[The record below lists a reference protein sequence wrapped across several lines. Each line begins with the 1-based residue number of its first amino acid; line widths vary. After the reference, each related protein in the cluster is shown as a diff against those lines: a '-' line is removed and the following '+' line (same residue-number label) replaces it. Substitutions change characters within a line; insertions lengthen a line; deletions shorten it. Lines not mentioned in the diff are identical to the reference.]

1 MNDTITTW
9 KCLLQPKK
17 SRRLRFKLPSQLS
30 VLVSHNSTEL
40 SYHILSHLSLKRNE
54 EINIQITLTL
64 RLTHLGTC
72 PPSLTAPH
80 WPTLTNSAP
89 LACLLLAACLAR
101 KIVKT
106 VKALKVHLHLKTIYL
121 IRPNVFDV
129 KESQC
134 NNTSNTLGRI
144 DVL

>member
-30 VLVSHNSTEL
+30 VLVSHNSREL

-64 RLTHLGTC
+64 RLTHLGGIT
-72 PPSLTAPH
+72 LQNTQI
-80 WPTLTNSAP
+80 TLTYNKRTA
-89 LACLLLAACLAR
+89 
-101 KIVKT
+101 KKHF
-106 VKALKVHLHLKTIYL
+106 K
-121 IRPNVFDV
+121 N
-129 KESQC
+129 
-134 NNTSNTLGRI
+134 
-144 DVL
+144 

>member
-30 VLVSHNSTEL
+30 VLVSHNSREL

-64 RLTHLGTC
+64 RLTRLGGIT
-72 PPSLTAPH
+72 LQNTQI
-80 WPTLTNSAP
+80 TLTNEQTNSQQTFQKLEHSNIDDFQDFPIGKSHEGASFAI
-89 LACLLLAACLAR
+89 LSEFR
-101 KIVKT
+101 R
-106 VKALKVHLHLKTIYL
+106 L
-121 IRPNVFDV
+121 IGL
-129 KESQC
+129 SGLSGC
-134 NNTSNTLGRI
+134 I
-144 DVL
+144 